1 MKPTAASRHP
11 TIVLAA
17 VDPAVQADD
26 VLRTAG
32 LLAQMLVNAE
42 LHLVRVVDPPA
53 APIDGVAYVLAAAPA
68 LDALVEEAR
77 EEVATLAKEASAFFA
92 GPTTPHV
99 TVGSPGK
106 EIVALAE
113 ALNADVVVVGSEGKE
128 GVRRLLLGSVSEH
141 VARHAPC
148 SVLVARPRHDEAEAL
163 IEPICP
169 DCAAVRLGS
178 RGERTWCER
187 HAAHHPHGALHYQAP
202 ASFGVGSM
210 FIRPAG

>member
-1 MKPTAASRHP
+1 M
-11 TIVLAA
+11 LA
-17 VDPAVQADD
+17 D
-26 VLRTAG
+26 
-32 LLAQMLVNAE
+32 AE

-53 APIDGVAYVLAAAPA
+53 APIEGVAYVLAAGPGF
-68 LDALVEEAR
+68 DALVAEAR
-77 EEVATLAKEASAFFA
+77 EEIAALAKKASAFLA
-92 GPTTPHV
+92 GPAATHV

-113 ALNADVVVVGSEGKE
+113 KLNADVVVVGCEGKE

-169 DCAAVRLGS
+169 DCAAARLTS
-178 RGERTWCER
+178 RGERSWCER
-187 HAAHHPHGALHYQAP
+187 HTAHHPHGALHYEAP

-210 FIRPAG
+210 FIRPEG